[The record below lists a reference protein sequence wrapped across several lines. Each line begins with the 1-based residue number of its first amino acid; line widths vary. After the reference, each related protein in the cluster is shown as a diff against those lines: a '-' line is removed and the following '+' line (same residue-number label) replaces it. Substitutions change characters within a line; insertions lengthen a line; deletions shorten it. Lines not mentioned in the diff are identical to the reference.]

1 MRRKVRLI
9 LALGLALALVGSAP
23 VPQDSASPQAK
34 ITLAA
39 VGDIM
44 MGNDFP
50 CPELPPEDGKSL
62 FEEAKAIF
70 SKADIAFGNLE
81 GVLGAGGCPA
91 KDTDSSNV
99 YVFRTPTRYAANLQ
113 EAGLKVV
120 SLANNHAMDFG
131 DAGKLST
138 KRALDGA
145 GVKYSSQDG
154 EVAEF
159 DLNGVKV
166 GLIALAFGPPPRSII
181 HPKSAL
187 REIEALA
194 KKYDILVVSVHWG
207 KEGRSAQHTADKNEY
222 FLGEDRGN
230 LVRFAHEAID
240 RGADLILGHGPHVP
254 KAMEIYQGRL
264 IVYSLG
270 NFCTYKGMSLV
281 DESGYAPL
289 LWVEMDEKGAFL
301 EGRVHSLVQLPPG
314 GPQKDD
320 KGMAFNRIKTLS
332 LEDFPESCPLFVAP
346 DKILPSQTQDKP
358 HDR

>member
-1 MRRKVRLI
+1 MRKQVRLI
-9 LALGLALALVGSAP
+9 LVLGLALALVGSAP
-23 VPQDSASPQAK
+23 VPEDSASPKAK
-34 ITLAA
+34 ISLAA

-70 SKADIAFGNLE
+70 TQADIAFGNLE

-91 KDTDSSNV
+91 KDVDSSNV
-99 YVFRTPTRYAANLQ
+99 YVFRTPPRFAANLH

-120 SLANNHAMDFG
+120 SVANNHAMDFG
-131 DAGKLST
+131 YTGKLST
-138 KRALDGA
+138 KRALDDA
-145 GVKYSSQDG
+145 GIKYSGQDG

-159 DLNGVKV
+159 DLKGVQLGV
-166 GLIALAFGPPPRSII
+166 IALAFGPPPRSII

-254 KAMEIYQGRL
+254 RAMEIYQGKL
-264 IVYSLG
+264 IAYSLG
-270 NFCTYKGMSLV
+270 NFCTYKGMNLV
-281 DESGYAPL
+281 DERGYAPL
-289 LWVEMDEKGAFL
+289 LWVEMNEKGDFV
-301 EGRVHSLVQLPPG
+301 EGRVHSFIQPRPG

-320 KGMAFNRIKTLS
+320 HGMAFNRIKTLS

-346 DKILPSQTQDKP
+346 DKILPSQSQDKP
-358 HDR
+358 HDQ

>member
-1 MRRKVRLI
+1 
-9 LALGLALALVGSAP
+9 
-23 VPQDSASPQAK
+23 
-34 ITLAA
+34 
-39 VGDIM
+39 
-44 MGNDFP
+44 
-50 CPELPPEDGKSL
+50 
-62 FEEAKAIF
+62 
-70 SKADIAFGNLE
+70 
-81 GVLGAGGCPA
+81 VLGAGGCPE
-91 KDTDSSNV
+91 KDIDSSNV
-99 YVFRTPTRYAANLQ
+99 YVFRTPTRFAANLPA
-113 EAGLKVV
+113 AGLKVV

-131 DAGKLST
+131 YTGKLST

-145 GVKYSSQDG
+145 GVKYSSKDG

-159 DLNGVKV
+159 DLKGVKLGV
-166 GLIALAFGPPPRSII
+166 IALSFGPPPRSII

-187 REIEALA
+187 REIEVLA

-230 LVRFAHEAID
+230 LARFAHEAID
-240 RGADLILGHGPHVP
+240 GGADLILGHGPHVP
-254 KAMEIYQGRL
+254 RAMEVYQGKL
-264 IVYSLG
+264 IAYSLG

-289 LWVEMDEKGAFL
+289 LWVEMNEKGDFL
-301 EGRVHSLVQLPPG
+301 EGRIHSFVQPRPG

-358 HDR
+358 HDQ